1 MNKNF
6 FNLLMIVG
14 ALFLFTISSCKKDE
28 TTPAPADTFLAT
40 TTVQNRVAVLEDFT
54 GVRCGYCP
62 DGHVRAKAILDA
74 NPGKFIIIAVHNGQY
89 AAATAGWANFTTSF
103 GDALIAQAKVTG
115 FPAGTINRM
124 KATELGVKSQVE
136 DQNPSDKSGYAMGRG
151 NWSTAASNA
160 MAMEAP
166 VNIGAKATYSSTNKT
181 LTVKV
186 DLYFTSEVTG
196 AVNLNVALL
205 QDKLYCKQSGGTPDP
220 NNYEQNHVLRHYLT
234 GQWGAEIS
242 TTGQAKGTKVSKTYT
257 YVLPADYNGAT
268 IPPGGGAVV
277 IDDLSVVA
285 FVANGHTAIL
295 NAKQVEVK

>member
-1 MNKNF
+1 MNKKF

-14 ALFLFTISSCKKDE
+14 ALFLFTISSCKKDD
-28 TTPAPADTFLAT
+28 TTTAPADTFLAT

-62 DGHVRAKAILDA
+62 AGHAIAKSLLDA
-74 NPGKFIIIAVHNGQY
+74 NPGKFIVIAVNNGDY
-89 AAATAGWANFTTSF
+89 AAPAAGYANFTTIF
-103 GDALIAQAKVTG
+103 GDALISQAIVTG

-124 KATELGVKSQVE
+124 MAKDLGKTPQSAAQPYN
-136 DQNPSDKSGYAMGRG
+136 NPNGYAMGRAD
-151 NWSTAASNA
+151 WTAAATTA

-166 VNIGAKATYSSTNKT
+166 VNVGAKATYSSTNKT

-220 NNYEQNHVLRHYLT
+220 NNYEENHVLRHYLT
-234 GQWGAEIS
+234 GQWGTEIS

-257 YVLPADYNGAT
+257 YVVPADYNGAT

-285 FVANGHTAIL
+285 FVANGHTNIL
-295 NAKQVEVK
+295 NAKQVDVK